1 MYPKGTVYKDRDENH
16 GEVNLQPT
24 LIRRLF
30 YRMSRG
36 IGAGLIGFAVIGLL
50 FAYGPIA
57 MQEVKYYLTSGE
69 YSREIEES
77 ILIDGTEADRV
88 VAVQK
93 EAQEYGV
100 DPHFSIVVPKINAKS
115 SVIANVD
122 AAVEDEYF
130 EALKSGIAHAK
141 GTNFPGQGKNIFLF
155 SHSTDSPLNIAQY
168 NADFYLLRKL
178 NSGDK
183 IVVYFSDEKY
193 VYEVDYKVVTGPADV
208 SWFDNDLGGERL
220 VLQTCDPPGTTWKR
234 LIVIAK
240 PV

>member
-1 MYPKGTVYKDRDENH
+1 M
-16 GEVNLQPT
+16 
-24 LIRRLF
+24 
-30 YRMSRG
+30 
-36 IGAGLIGFAVIGLL
+36 
-50 FAYGPIA
+50 
-57 MQEVKYYLTSGE
+57 
-69 YSREIEES
+69 
-77 ILIDGTEADRV
+77 
-88 VAVQK
+88 
-93 EAQEYGV
+93 
-100 DPHFSIVVPKINAKS
+100 PKINAKS